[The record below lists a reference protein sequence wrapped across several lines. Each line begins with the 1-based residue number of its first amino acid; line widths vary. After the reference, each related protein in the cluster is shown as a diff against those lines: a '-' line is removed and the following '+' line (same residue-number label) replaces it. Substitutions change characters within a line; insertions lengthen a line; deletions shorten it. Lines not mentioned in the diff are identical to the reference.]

1 MHTATGLYVRA
12 LPPHDLDRCATLIT
26 LAFASDAPSR
36 WLWPDRVEFL
46 DVFPRFVR
54 AFGGA
59 AFAEGTAFATDD
71 FAGAA
76 MWSPP
81 GAHTDDDAL
90 VALLDETLD
99 ASVKPDAF
107 AVFER
112 MASFH
117 PKEPHWHLTLIGVD
131 PIVQG
136 RGVGGALLRHGLEHC
151 DRLGITAYLEATSA
165 RNAAFYARHGFERVG
180 TIQAGRSPEIIP
192 MVRRAR

>member
-1 MHTATGLYVRA
+1 MHTATGLYVRT

-46 DVFPRFVR
+46 DAFPRFVR

-59 AFAEGTAFATDD
+59 AFREGTAFATDD

-76 MWSPP
+76 LWNAP

-90 VALLDETLD
+90 IALLDETLD
-99 ASVKPDAF
+99 ASVKSDAF
-107 AVFER
+107 HVFEQ

-136 RGVGGALLRHGLEHC
+136 RGVGGALLRHGLEQC
-151 DRLGITAYLEATSA
+151 DRHGMTAYLEGTSA
-165 RNAAFYARHGFERVG
+165 RNAALYARHGFERVG
-180 TIQAGRSPEIIP
+180 TIQAGNSPEIFP
-192 MVRRAR
+192 MVRGAR